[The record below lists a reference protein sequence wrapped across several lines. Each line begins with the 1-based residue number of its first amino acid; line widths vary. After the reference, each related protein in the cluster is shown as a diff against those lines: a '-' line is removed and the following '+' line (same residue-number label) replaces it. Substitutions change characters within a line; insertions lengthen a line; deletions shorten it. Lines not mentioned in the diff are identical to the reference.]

1 MGIAKRLEAFLA
13 ASGLPFEVRPHPRSV
28 HAAQTARRSHIPLDQ
43 LAKPVL
49 LADEY
54 GYVLALV
61 PALRRIDIERL
72 GNQLHRVLE
81 LATEAEIDGL
91 FPDCESGALPALG
104 APWEIPTVYDDGL
117 RELRDVYFEAGGHGD
132 VVHMRGA
139 DYLEL
144 LASALHGSFSQEGDV
159 RHDRRTR
166 SSATHSSP
174 ADSRPVRISAR

>member
-1 MGIAKRLEAFLA
+1 MAIAKRLEAFLE
-13 ASGLPFEVRPHPRSV
+13 ASGLPYEVWPHPRST

-61 PALRRIDIERL
+61 PAARRIDVERL
-72 GNQLHRVLE
+72 GAQLHRDLE
-81 LATEAEIDGL
+81 LASEVEIDAL
-91 FPDCESGALPALG
+91 FRDCEPGALPALG
-104 APWEIPTVYDDGL
+104 APWEIPTVYDDAL
-117 RELRDVYFEAGGHGD
+117 RELGDVYFEAGGHGD

-144 LASALHGSFSQEGDV
+144 LANALHGPFSQGD
-159 RHDRRTR
+159 DLRRR
-166 SSATHSSP
+166 FPS
-174 ADSRPVRISAR
+174 DSRPVRISAR